1 MKTIKAI
8 AIAMNAVSVN
18 KIIPILGRFENN
30 GPVYYYHQLLVDG
43 GYKLRPSMIE
53 DADVLSSV
61 EYSESDIFELKPGV
75 RHHIDVDTM
84 CDLVGCGREEL
95 EQILRA
101 DSKAILDE
109 IAEL

>member
-8 AIAMNAVSVN
+8 AVAMNAVSVN
-18 KIIPILGRFENN
+18 KIIPVLGRFENN
-30 GPVYYYHQLLVDG
+30 QPIYYYEQLLVEG
-43 GYKLRPSMIE
+43 GYTLRPTTLE
-53 DADVLSSV
+53 NADVLSSV
-61 EYSESDIFELKPGV
+61 DYNQDDFFELRPGD

>member
-1 MKTIKAI
+1 MKTIQAI

-84 CDLVGCGREEL
+84 CDLIGCEREEL
-95 EQILRA
+95 QPYLWA
-101 DSKAILDE
+101 NAKAILDE